1 MSLVMRNYDKAKK
14 LLNDHIDIMHK
25 IAGEL
30 LEKEVL
36 NGAEIDAL
44 IGDFLPKESVS

>member
-1 MSLVMRNYDKAKK
+1 MDVL
-14 LLNDHIDIMHK
+14 HK

-36 NGAEIDAL
+36 SGPEIDAM
-44 IGDFLPKESVS
+44 IGDALPKAHRSDSQAST